1 MEFPLVPEGGISYEE
16 FKSCLADPV
25 IDESSRAD
33 LHSVD
38 LELQWKSG
46 SLDDERNKLN
56 ATGEDILKI
65 YFMNSVVDV
74 LVEHPDWQ
82 NKLASVYC
90 HLSHSPMYFSLNY
103 SYESK
108 TEDQIANIR

>member
-38 LELQWKSG
+38 LELQWK
-46 SLDDERNKLN
+46 
-56 ATGEDILKI
+56 
-65 YFMNSVVDV
+65 VV
-74 LVEHPDWQ
+74 LLMMKET
-82 NKLASVYC
+82 N
-90 HLSHSPMYFSLNY
+90 
-103 SYESK
+103 
-108 TEDQIANIR
+108 